1 MLIAAMFNVG
11 GWVSSVHGKIM
22 EESKILSDE
31 VIQSVA
37 THEENQHWKTVHYL
51 RERTFIR
58 LINKTFY

>member
-31 VIQSVA
+31 AIESAA
-37 THEENQHWKTVHYL
+37 THEENQHWKN
-51 RERTFIR
+51 RTLFEGENIY
-58 LINKTFY
+58 KTD